1 MAMVQKKSL
10 LVTVI
15 DAATHQ
21 IGKNLDSRNLYIFR
35 STNPKA
41 RKEKLT

>member
-21 IGKNLDSRNLYIFR
+21 TGNNMY
-35 STNPKA
+35 KA
-41 RKEKLT
+41 GTLRPPSSDDYFQKKI